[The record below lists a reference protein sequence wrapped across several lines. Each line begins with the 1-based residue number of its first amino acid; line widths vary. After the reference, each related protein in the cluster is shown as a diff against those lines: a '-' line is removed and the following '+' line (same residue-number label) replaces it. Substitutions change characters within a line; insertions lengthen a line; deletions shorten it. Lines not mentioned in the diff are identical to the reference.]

1 MSDSPIGFA
10 NLRASL
16 RATETGFTAEISD
29 AWRQGRTAYGGV
41 TTGLAIASARRAMP
55 DLPPLRSMLV
65 NFTGPVVENP
75 VFVPVC
81 LRQGKSVTTVQVT
94 VESAGK
100 VAAQIIFTFGG
111 NRDSSLLVP
120 GVSEPLERSP
130 LDYEPFTPKEFEPF
144 VPKFVT
150 NFDTRLVAGSRSV
163 SGADQGYVRVVTRH
177 LDVESRTGID
187 SFVALADVLPP
198 AALCMAKTIAPVSSV
213 TWMMNMLTDQP
224 KTEDGWW
231 QAEAR
236 LTTAA
241 NGYSSQQ
248 MKIWALDGTPVAEGM
263 QSVALFF

>member
-41 TTGLAIASARRAMP
+41 TTGLAIASARRVMP

-111 NRDSSLLVP
+111 NRDSSLVADDP
-120 GVSEPLERSP
+120 HHTFQVDYGVDVSEDVRLSFQF
-130 LDYEPFTPKEFEPF
+130 LTGYG
-144 VPKFVT
+144 
-150 NFDTRLVAGSRSV
+150 DTLLAGLQANYRCQRLCGQSRRRCRGSSDAHQETLARAS
-163 SGADQGYVRVVTRH
+163 SNHLFGG
-177 LDVESRTGID
+177 LDV
-187 SFVALADVLPP
+187 A
-198 AALCMAKTIAPVSSV
+198 
-213 TWMMNMLTDQP
+213 
-224 KTEDGWW
+224 
-231 QAEAR
+231 
-236 LTTAA
+236 
-241 NGYSSQQ
+241 
-248 MKIWALDGTPVAEGM
+248 
-263 QSVALFF
+263 